1 MSTRPA
7 LFLHSFSPTDLSDT
21 LFASA
26 LQGLSQRALLLAGTN
41 DIVCCD
47 TAPDADYLNYLAN
60 FGIAPQQ
67 IVVPKEK
74 AASSLA
80 ERLLVDTALL
90 QTLAKKNRCIEPYMA
105 TATEWQV
112 ADKLGY
118 AINGTPPDYLA
129 YLNQKTS
136 LNTLLAESNLPH
148 LPSITCQSH
157 TLETTAL
164 HAYKR
169 YGKLVIRASLGLGS
183 KNVWLAH
190 NENDIKQIH
199 AVIVAA
205 AYPDDRHYV
214 ITPFIAH
221 TLSLNAQFLLRPTT
235 IAFLGISQ
243 QHIDT
248 NLHYTGNIKPT
259 SPLPLQQQVFTQTNQ
274 LASYLQQE
282 GYLGYLGIDLIVSEK
297 DVFIIEINPRIN
309 TSTFTLVGVKRMM
322 GSLENTCFA
331 SASLTIPPHLNTFHR
346 FETCLQTLLLRLNSQ
361 QGILPI
367 MSPTANNSIDI
378 IAIAPS
384 RVKIGGLLKRVEKL
398 LHD

>member
-1 MSTRPA
+1 MSTTPA
-7 LFLHSFSPTDLSDT
+7 LFLHSFSPTHLSDT
-21 LFASA
+21 LFTSA

-47 TAPDADYLNYLAN
+47 TAPDAAYLNYLAG
-60 FGIAPQQ
+60 FDIAPQQ
-67 IVVPKEK
+67 IIIPEEK

-80 ERLLVDTALL
+80 ERLLLDPALL
-90 QTLAKKNRCIEPYMA
+90 QTLAKENRCIEPYMA
-105 TATEWQV
+105 TRIEWQV

-118 AINGTPPDYLA
+118 AINGTRPDYLA
-129 YLNQKTS
+129 DLNQKTS
-136 LNTLLAESNLPH
+136 LNTLLAESNLPY

-190 NENDIKQIH
+190 NEKDIKQIH

-205 AYPDDRHYV
+205 AYPDDRRYV
-214 ITPFIAH
+214 ITPFIAN
-221 TLSLNAQFLLRPTT
+221 TLSFNAQFLLRPTA
-235 IAFLGISQ
+235 IDFLGISQ

-248 NLHYTGNIKPT
+248 HLHYTGNIKPA
-259 SPLPLQQQVFTQTNQ
+259 SPIPLQQQVFTQINP
-274 LASYLQQE
+274 LADYLQQQ
-282 GYLGYLGIDLIVSEK
+282 GYLGYLGIDLIISEK

-309 TSTFTLVGVKRMM
+309 TSTFTLVGVKRIM

-331 SASLTIPPHLNTFHR
+331 SASLTIPQHLNTFHR
-346 FETCLQTLLLRLNSQ
+346 FEVCLKNLLLRPNSK

-367 MSPTANNSIDI
+367 MSPIANKSIDI
-378 IAIAPS
+378 VAIAPS
-384 RVKIGGLLKRVEKL
+384 RIEIRALLRRVEQMIL
-398 LHD
+398 I